1 MRRLI
6 KFFFSTFIL
15 TLALACGNS
24 QQQASVQTAIQTS
37 LTPEAFQAG
46 ITKTPDALVLD
57 VRTAEEY
64 AKGHLPKARNID
76 WYSEDF
82 MQQVSGYL
90 KSRPVYVY
98 CLSGARSAAAA
109 DKLRSAGFTEVYN
122 MEGGIVKWRAAG
134 LPQTMDAVAV
144 SKGMDKAAY
153 QQLLVSDKKV
163 LIDFYADWCGPCK
176 QMAPYLAALK
186 QERATDLQIIRINA
200 DDNQALLQEL
210 GVDALPTLI
219 LYQKQQA
226 LWRHTGFISKA
237 DLLKKL

>member
-1 MRRLI
+1 MRRWLGLI
-6 KFFFSTFIL
+6 MVGVI
-15 TLALACGNS
+15 TLSLAACAGSN
-24 QQQASVQTAIQTS
+24 QQAKTELNPQ
-37 LTPEAFQAG
+37 AFQAALE
-46 ITKTPDALVLD
+46 KTPDALVLD

-90 KSRPVYVY
+90 KSRPIYVY

-109 DKLRSAGFTEVYN
+109 EKLRAAGFAEVYN

-134 LPQTMDAVAV
+134 LPQTMDAIATTT
-144 SKGMDKAAY
+144 SMDKAAY
-153 QQLLVSDKKV
+153 QQLLVSDKQV

-176 QMAPYLAALK
+176 EMAPYLEELK
-186 QERATDLQIIRINA
+186 TERAADLQIIRINA
-200 DDNQALLQEL
+200 DDNQQLLQEL
-210 GVDALPTLI
+210 GIDALPTLI
-219 LYQKQQA
+219 SYKQQA
-226 LWRHTGFISKA
+226 EQWRHTGFISKA

>member
-1 MRRLI
+1 MNRVIRFCVAGLMA
-6 KFFFSTFIL
+6 FLL
-15 TLALACGNS
+15 TACGNNQPTS
-24 QQQASVQTAIQTS
+24 ETQIQTELS
-37 LTPEAFQAG
+37 PEAFQAAL
-46 ITKTPDALVLD
+46 TKTPDALVLD

-109 DKLRSAGFTEVYN
+109 DKLRSAGFSEVYN

-134 LPQTMDAVAV
+134 LPQTMDAVA
-144 SKGMDKAAY
+144 SASSMNKAAY
-153 QQLLVSDKKV
+153 EQLLVSDKKV

-176 QMAPYLAALK
+176 EMAPYLEELK
-186 QERATDLQIIRINA
+186 TERASDLQIIRINA
-200 DDNQALLQEL
+200 DDNQQLLQEL

-219 LYQKQQA
+219 LYQKQQQQ
-226 LWRHTGFISKA
+226 WRQTGFISKA
-237 DLLKKL
+237 DLLQKL

>member
-1 MRRLI
+1 MNSVIRFCVAGLMA
-6 KFFFSTFIL
+6 FSL
-15 TLALACGNS
+15 TACGNN
-24 QQQASVQTAIQTS
+24 QPTKENQLQTELS
-37 LTPEAFQAG
+37 PEAFQAG
-46 ITKTPDALVLD
+46 LTKTPDALVLD

-134 LPQTMDAVAV
+134 LPQTMDAAA
-144 SKGMDKAAY
+144 STSSMDKAAY
-153 QQLLVSDKKV
+153 EQLLVSDKKV

-176 QMAPYLAALK
+176 EMAPYLEELK
-186 QERATDLQIIRINA
+186 TERAADLQIIRINA
-200 DDNQALLQEL
+200 DDNQQLLQEL

-219 LYQKQQA
+219 LYQKQAQ
-226 LWRHTGFISKA
+226 LWRQTGFISKA

>member
-1 MRRLI
+1 MNSVIRFCVAGLMA
-6 KFFFSTFIL
+6 FLFT
-15 TLALACGNS
+15 ACGNN
-24 QQQASVQTAIQTS
+24 QPTNENQLQTELS
-37 LTPEAFQAG
+37 PEAFQAG
-46 ITKTPDALVLD
+46 LTKTPDALLLD

-76 WYSEDF
+76 WYSDDF

-134 LPQTMDAVAV
+134 LPQTMDAVISSA
-144 SKGMDKAAY
+144 SMTKADY
-153 QQLLVSDKKV
+153 EQLLVSDKKV

-176 QMAPYLAALK
+176 EMAPYLEELK
-186 QERATDLQIIRINA
+186 TERAADLQIIRINA
-200 DDNQALLQEL
+200 DDNQQLLQEL

-219 LYQKQQA
+219 LYQKQAQ
-226 LWRHTGFISKA
+226 LWRQTGFISKA

>member
-1 MRRLI
+1 MNSVIRFCVAGLMA
-6 KFFFSTFIL
+6 FSL
-15 TLALACGNS
+15 TACGNN
-24 QQQASVQTAIQTS
+24 QPTKENQTQTELS
-37 LTPEAFQAG
+37 PEAFQAG
-46 ITKTPDALVLD
+46 LTKTPDALVLD

-134 LPQTMDAVAV
+134 LPQTMDTVA
-144 SKGMDKAAY
+144 STSSMDKAAY
-153 QQLLVSDKKV
+153 EQLLVSDKKV

-176 QMAPYLAALK
+176 EMAPYLEELK
-186 QERATDLQIIRINA
+186 TERAADLQIIRINA
-200 DDNQALLQEL
+200 DDNQQLLQEL

-219 LYQKQQA
+219 LYQKQAQ
-226 LWRHTGFISKA
+226 LWRQTGFISKA